1 MPRFRPIP
9 LAALTVA
16 TLLLANCD
24 SDSVSPPDDD
34 FISIGKWGGDF
45 NGAIVTDAGMHVHVG
60 CTYGD
65 VVGRVRLDADGKF
78 DVEGSYLLRAYPI
91 AIGPTMP
98 AQFVGTV
105 NGSNLT
111 LIVAVNDTIEHKIRV
126 LGPVTVQF
134 GKEPTMGPC
143 PICLVP
149 GMRR

>member
-1 MPRFRPIP
+1 MRIARHP
-9 LAALTVA
+9 LALTVA
-16 TLLLANCD
+16 ALLTASCD
-24 SDSVSPPDDD
+24 SDSVSPPDND
-34 FISIGKWGGDF
+34 FISVGKWGGDF
-45 NGAIVTDAGMHVHVG
+45 NGAIVTDTGMHVHVG

-65 VVGRVRLDADGKF
+65 VIGRVALDNEGKF
-78 DVEGSYLLRAYPI
+78 DVEGSYLLRAFPI
-91 AIGPTMP
+91 VVGPTMP

-105 NGSNLT
+105 RGSSMSLV
-111 LIVAVNDTIEHKIRV
+111 VAVNDTVENKIKV

>member
-1 MPRFRPIP
+1 MRSLRLIAFTIA
-9 LAALTVA
+9 LAVIA
-16 TLLLANCD
+16 TCD
-24 SDSVSPPDDD
+24 SDSVSPPDTG
-34 FISIGKWGGDF
+34 FVSIGKWGGGN

-65 VVGRVRLDADGKF
+65 VVGRVALDAEGKF
-78 DVEGSYLLRAYPI
+78 DVEGSYLLRAFPI
-91 AIGPTMP
+91 VVGPTMP
-98 AQFVGTV
+98 AQFVGSV
-105 NGSNLT
+105 SGSNLT
-111 LIVAVNDTIEHKIRV
+111 LIIAVNDTVEHKIHV